1 MSILKIRSI
10 EIDITLQKSAR
21 AKNLTVEWRRT
32 ACFSASTVDS
42 IPTVGLHLQKYI
54 KVHAFLPNI
63 IRVHS
68 LVPPSHFQGNR
79 VAGLRACN
87 PLPPPL

>member
-1 MSILKIRSI
+1 M
-10 EIDITLQKSAR
+10 EIDIALQKSVR
-21 AKNLTVEWRRT
+21 TKNLAVEWRRT
-32 ACFSASTVDS
+32 ACFSTSTVDC
-42 IPTVGLHLQKYI
+42 IPTADLYLQKYI

-68 LVPPSHFQGNR
+68 LAPPSHFQGNR

-87 PLPPPL
+87 PLPPSL

>member
-10 EIDITLQKSAR
+10 EIDIANAEKRSYE
-21 AKNLTVEWRRT
+21 EWRRT
-32 ACFSASTVDS
+32 ACFCTSTVDS
-42 IPTVGLHLQKYI
+42 MPTAGLHLQKYI